1 MERLIRLQ
9 IASCSECQGGK
20 AENSSK
26 QTGRYHRKV
35 CVLIFPGKSLHPS
48 ASVSSHCIALDFL
61 NLKLKTGNILIFF
74 PLKLVNNVNV
84 KIHVSIM
91 FLFNFSVSH

>member
-26 QTGRYHRKV
+26 QTGIIGRS
-35 CVLIFPGKSLHPS
+35 VLIFPGKSLHPS
-48 ASVSSHCIALDFL
+48 ASASSHCIALDFL
-61 NLKLKTGNILIFF
+61 I
-74 PLKLVNNVNV
+74 
-84 KIHVSIM
+84 
-91 FLFNFSVSH
+91 